1 MKYGLAVLAC
11 IGIFFVY
18 IMIGAAL
25 GWRHGGG
32 AIPMFILIIILGA
45 TWRGITKSTK
55 MKKEEKMTGDE
66 S

>member
-18 IMIGAAL
+18 AMIGAAL

-32 AIPMFILIIILGA
+32 VIPMLILFAILGA
-45 TWRGITKSTK
+45 TWRGITKSGK
-55 MKKEEKMTGDE
+55 VSEKDTTTDDQE
-66 S
+66 

>member
-18 IMIGAAL
+18 AMIGAAL

-32 AIPMFILIIILGA
+32 VIPMLILGA
-45 TWRGITKSTK
+45 TWRGITKSGK
-55 MKKEEKMTGDE
+55 VSEKDTMTDDQK
-66 S
+66 